1 MVVIDSLLTCREHGV
16 VVIDFKQFEGADAVD
31 AVREHQDD
39 LYTALQRKLLQ
50 YKPLIKGRELA
61 VRINVMTFVPDEAV
75 ARRLAGIEVVGPETL
90 PSLLESYPAIGEDD
104 LRLVNAAIQ
113 RIATIKPAVR
123 RSNVV
128 HANSRGGVMQRIER
142 EIANLDQWQKRAAI
156 ETPDGPQRVRG
167 LGAPARRSFLP

>member
-1 MVVIDSLLTCREHGV
+1 
-16 VVIDFKQFEGADAVD
+16 
-31 AVREHQDD
+31 
-39 LYTALQRKLLQ
+39 
-50 YKPLIKGRELA
+50 
-61 VRINVMTFVPDEAV
+61 MTFVPDEAV